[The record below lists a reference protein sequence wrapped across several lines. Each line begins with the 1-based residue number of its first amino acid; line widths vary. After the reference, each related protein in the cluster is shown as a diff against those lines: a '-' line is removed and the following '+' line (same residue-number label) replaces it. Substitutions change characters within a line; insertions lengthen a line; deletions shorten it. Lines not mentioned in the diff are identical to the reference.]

1 MSPGDPP
8 PPYGA
13 PPPPYGSEAGPGP
26 TPSNTGPNG
35 GPPPPT
41 DEMGLF
47 AAWRLAARSTARAS
61 AKTAGATRRTVR
73 RATNAQGAG
82 ESGMAKLTELSGLN
96 AAGDILVTIALA
108 GTLFFNPSDAD
119 QARGRVALFLLIT
132 MVPFALLAPLIGP
145 LLDKFRSGR
154 RWALATTF
162 LTRAVL
168 AWTIAGGVQDA
179 DLFIY
184 AGAFGCLMASKAYV
198 LIKAA
203 GVPRLLPPGIPLVR
217 ANSWTNMAG
226 LAAATVATAA
236 VAPIQSVAGPEWT
249 LRIATVLFAIG
260 VVLSL
265 RLPARIDSDAADSPA
280 SFEAR
285 SGLGKGRYVGAAVDT
300 GVRANAA
307 FRGLSGFLTLYL
319 AFLLREHPIGDMNGN
334 VQLGLV
340 IGAAGVGSAAGTAVG
355 SAIKTRGPEIVIVAL
370 LVADV
375 AAIFAAAI
383 WYGITI
389 VLAAGFVV
397 GFAQTLG
404 KLSLDS
410 MIQRDVEEAVQSSA
424 FARSET
430 RLQLAWVIG
439 GAIGI
444 ALPLRG
450 GLAFAVAGIAIV
462 GLTLEMLRHGKVSR
476 DQVKARKQGPP
487 APAPPRAD
495 ANPPTTPPTEP
506 RPRDFPPTR
515 YRGDDS
521 Y

>member
-1 MSPGDPP
+1 L
-8 PPYGA
+8 
-13 PPPPYGSEAGPGP
+13 
-26 TPSNTGPNG
+26 
-35 GPPPPT
+35 
-41 DEMGLF
+41 GLF
-47 AAWRLAARSTARAS
+47 AAWRMAAKSTARAS
-61 AKTAGATRRTVR
+61 AKASNATRRTVR

-96 AAGDILVTIALA
+96 AAGDILVTVALA

-119 QARGRVALFLLIT
+119 QARGRVAMFLIIT

-154 RWALATTF
+154 RWALAASF
-162 LTRAVL
+162 LARAVL
-168 AWTIAGGVQDA
+168 AWTIAGGVEDA

-184 AGAFGCLMASKAYV
+184 AGAFGILMASKAYV
-198 LIKAA
+198 LVKAA

-226 LAAATVATAA
+226 LAAAAVATAIA
-236 VAPIQSVAGPEWT
+236 APIQSVTGPEWT
-249 LRIATVLFAIG
+249 LRIATVLFGVG

-265 RLPARIDSDAADSPA
+265 RLPPRIDSDKHQPTATFTGGA
-280 SFEAR
+280 
-285 SGLGKGRYVGAAVDT
+285 GTKGRYVGPSVDM

-334 VQLGLV
+334 LQLGLV
-340 IGAAGVGSAAGTAVG
+340 IGAAGVGSAAGTAIG
-355 SAIKTRGPEIVIVAL
+355 SLLKTRGPEVVIVTVLA
-370 LVADV
+370 ADIV
-375 AAIFAAAI
+375 AIFAAAI
-383 WYGITI
+383 WYDIAV

-404 KLSLDS
+404 KLALDS
-410 MIQRDVEEAVQSSA
+410 MIQRDVAEAVQSSA

-430 RLQLAWVIG
+430 RLQLFWVIG

-450 GLAFAVAGIAIV
+450 GLTFAVAGLFMI
-462 GLTLEMLRHGKVSR
+462 GLTAEMLRHSKLSR
-476 DQVKARKQGPP
+476 DRAKAPKPMPDSPGEHPG
-487 APAPPRAD
+487 
-495 ANPPTTPPTEP
+495 TPPGTAHQTPPPSGPHE
-506 RPRDFPPTR
+506 FPPTR
-515 YRGDDS
+515 NRVDENY
-521 Y
+521 

>member
-1 MSPGDPP
+1 VDPVEPP

-13 PPPPYGSEAGPGP
+13 GQPHGAPPPAPGP
-26 TPSNTGPNG
+26 VPN
-35 GPPPPT
+35 
-41 DEMGLF
+41 DEIGLF
-47 AAWRLAARSTARAS
+47 AAWRVAARSTARAS
-61 AKTAGATRRTVR
+61 AKTADATRRRVR

-96 AAGDILVTIALA
+96 AAGDIMVTVALA

-119 QARGRVALFLLIT
+119 QARGRVALFLIIT

-154 RWALATTF
+154 RWALAASF
-162 LTRAVL
+162 LIRAVL
-168 AWTIAGGVQDA
+168 AWTIAGGVDDA

-198 LIKAA
+198 LVKAA

-226 LAAATVATAA
+226 LVAAAVATAIA
-236 VAPIQSVAGPEWT
+236 APIQSVTGPEWT
-249 LRIATVLFAIG
+249 LRMATVLFGIG

-265 RLPARIDSDAADSPA
+265 RLPSRIDSDKDQSKA
-280 SFEAR
+280 SFAGTTG
-285 SGLGKGRYVGAAVDT
+285 STGRYVGPAVDM

-307 FRGLSGFLTLYL
+307 FRWLSGFLTLYL
-319 AFLLREHPIGDMNGN
+319 AFLLRKHSIGDMDGN
-334 VQLGLV
+334 LQLGLV
-340 IGAAGVGSAAGTAVG
+340 IGAAGVGSAAGTAIG
-355 SAIKTRGPEIVIVAL
+355 SLLKTRGPEIVIVTL
-370 LVADV
+370 LAADIV
-375 AAIFAAAI
+375 AIFAAAI
-383 WYGITI
+383 WYGLAV

-404 KLSLDS
+404 KLALDS

-430 RLQLAWVIG
+430 RLQLFWVSG

-444 ALPLRG
+444 ALPLSG
-450 GLAFAVAGIAIV
+450 GLAFAVAGLAMLA
-462 GLTLEMLRHGKVSR
+462 LTVEMLKHSHDTSERAKTP
-476 DQVKARKQGPP
+476 KASKP
-487 APAPPRAD
+487 APASGQNPSTPPR
-495 ANPPTTPPTEP
+495 TPP
-506 RPRDFPPTR
+506 PRDFPPTR
-515 YRGDDS
+515 NRVDDHQ
-521 Y
+521 

>member
-1 MSPGDPP
+1 MEPVDPP
-8 PPYGA
+8 PPYRAGPPHEVPPPGA
-13 PPPPYGSEAGPGP
+13 PGPP
-26 TPSNTGPNG
+26 
-35 GPPPPT
+35 PPPPT
-41 DEMGLF
+41 DEIGLF
-47 AAWRLAARSTARAS
+47 AAWRTAARSTARAS
-61 AKTAGATRRTVR
+61 AKASNATRRTVR

-96 AAGDILVTIALA
+96 AAADIMVTIALA

-119 QARGRVALFLLIT
+119 QARGRVALFLIIT

-154 RWALATTF
+154 RWALATSF
-162 LTRAVL
+162 LARAVL
-168 AWTIAGGVQDA
+168 AWSIAGGVEDGS
-179 DLFIY
+179 LFIY
-184 AGAFGCLMASKAYV
+184 AGAFAILMASKAYV

-203 GVPRLLPPGIPLVR
+203 GVPRLVPPGIPLVR

-226 LAAATVATAA
+226 LASAATATAI
-236 VAPIQSVAGPEWT
+236 VAPLQSVTGPEWT
-249 LRIATVLFAIG
+249 LRIAAVLFGIG

-265 RLPARIDSDAADSPA
+265 RLPSRIDSDRDESRATFDGGAAA
-280 SFEAR
+280 
-285 SGLGKGRYVGAAVDT
+285 LKGRYVGPAVDM

-334 VQLGLV
+334 LQLGLV
-340 IGAAGVGSAAGTAVG
+340 IGAAGVGSAAGTAIG
-355 SAIKTRGPEIVIVAL
+355 SLLKTRGPEIIIVTLLAADIVA
-370 LVADV
+370 
-375 AAIFAAAI
+375 IFGASI
-383 WYGITI
+383 WYGLTV

-404 KLSLDS
+404 RLSLDS

-450 GLAFAVAGIAIV
+450 GLAFAVAGV
-462 GLTLEMLRHGKVSR
+462 GLVLLTAEMLRHGR
-476 DQVKARKQGPP
+476 DRRLKAKAPARRSP
-487 APAPPRAD
+487 APAGPAPDPTPSSGPSAAPP
-495 ANPPTTPPTEP
+495 
-506 RPRDFPPTR
+506 DFPPTR
-515 YRGDDS
+515 NRVDEY
-521 Y
+521 